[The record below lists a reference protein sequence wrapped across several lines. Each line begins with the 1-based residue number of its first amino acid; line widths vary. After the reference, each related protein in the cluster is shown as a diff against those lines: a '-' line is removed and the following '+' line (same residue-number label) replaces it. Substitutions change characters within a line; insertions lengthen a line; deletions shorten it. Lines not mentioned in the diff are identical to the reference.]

1 MEIKYKSN
9 LAAGIVSIILG
20 VICIILVPLQIAEDY
35 SATYGITSRT
45 IPCAIGVLWIVCGV
59 VLLIQSLILK
69 KDTVKTLIVGKRI
82 KSISIYGH
90 LCLFIQFCSKRSF
103 LISTILLGVATLAMT
118 GTKKKLY
125 YVIVI
130 AMVVVLYLL
139 FFLQK
144 YCIFNCH
151 SNRRSL
157 WDRLYQRH

>member
-59 VLLIQSLILK
+59 VL
-69 KDTVKTLIVGKRI
+69 
-82 KSISIYGH
+82 
-90 LCLFIQFCSKRSF
+90 FKRSF

-139 FFLQK
+139 FAKVLHIQ
-144 YCIFNCH
+144 
-151 SNRRSL
+151 L
-157 WDRLYQRH
+157 P

>member
-59 VLLIQSLILK
+59 VFIDPELDIK
-69 KDTVKTLIVGKRI
+69 KDTVKTLIVGKEL

-90 LCLFIQFCSKRSF
+90 AAYLFNSVQKKFPDFYDFTWC
-103 LISTILLGVATLAMT
+103 GNT
-118 GTKKKLY
+118 G
-125 YVIVI
+125 
-130 AMVVVLYLL
+130 
-139 FFLQK
+139 
-144 YCIFNCH
+144 N
-151 SNRRSL
+151 
-157 WDRLYQRH
+157 DRN

>member
-69 KDTVKTLIVGKRI
+69 KRHSENTDRRKRI

-90 LCLFIQFCSKRSF
+90 AAYLFNSVQNFFILIFLFAFHIFVCSFSLLCIP
-103 LISTILLGVATLAMT
+103 
-118 GTKKKLY
+118 
-125 YVIVI
+125 
-130 AMVVVLYLL
+130 
-139 FFLQK
+139 FFQK
-144 YCIFNCH
+144 NDEHKC
-151 SNRRSL
+151 
-157 WDRLYQRH
+157 

>member
-1 MEIKYKSN
+1 MCHRKPHLRKHIYYASVFLGNKIAAAEEITTVKI
-9 LAAGIVSIILG
+9 IV
-20 VICIILVPLQIAEDY
+20 LVPLQIAEDY

-69 KDTVKTLIVGKRI
+69 KDTVKTLIVGKELKALAYMAMLLI
-82 KSISIYGH
+82 YSI
-90 LCLFIQFCSKRSF
+90 LFKRSF

-139 FFLQK
+139 FAKVLHIQ
-144 YCIFNCH
+144 
-151 SNRRSL
+151 L
-157 WDRLYQRH
+157 P

>member
-69 KDTVKTLIVGKRI
+69 KDTVIVGKELKALAYMAMLLI
-82 KSISIYGH
+82 YSI
-90 LCLFIQFCSKRSF
+90 LFKRSF

-139 FFLQK
+139 FAKVLHIQ
-144 YCIFNCH
+144 
-151 SNRRSL
+151 L
-157 WDRLYQRH
+157 P

>member
-69 KDTVKTLIVGKRI
+69 KDTVKTLIVGKELAYMAMLLI
-82 KSISIYGH
+82 YSI
-90 LCLFIQFCSKRSF
+90 LFKRSF

-139 FFLQK
+139 FAKVLHIQ
-144 YCIFNCH
+144 
-151 SNRRSL
+151 L
-157 WDRLYQRH
+157 P

>member
-69 KDTVKTLIVGKRI
+69 KDTVKTLIVGKEL
-82 KSISIYGH
+82 KALAYMVM
-90 LCLFIQFCSKRSF
+90 L

-139 FFLQK
+139 FAKVLHIQ
-144 YCIFNCH
+144 
-151 SNRRSL
+151 L
-157 WDRLYQRH
+157 P

>member
-9 LAAGIVSIILG
+9 LVAGIVSIILG
-20 VICIILVPLQIAEDY
+20 IVCIILVPLQIAEDY

-69 KDTVKTLIVGKRI
+69 KDTVKTLIVGKELKALAYMGMLLI
-82 KSISIYGH
+82 YSI
-90 LCLFIQFCSKRSF
+90 LFKRSF

-125 YVIVI
+125 YAIVI

-139 FFLQK
+139 FAKVLHIQ
-144 YCIFNCH
+144 
-151 SNRRSL
+151 L
-157 WDRLYQRH
+157 P

>member
-1 MEIKYKSN
+1 M
-9 LAAGIVSIILG
+9 AAGIVSIILG

-69 KDTVKTLIVGKRI
+69 KRHSENTDRRKRI

-90 LCLFIQFCSKRSF
+90 AAYLFNSVQRSF

-139 FFLQK
+139 FAKVLHIQ
-144 YCIFNCH
+144 
-151 SNRRSL
+151 L
-157 WDRLYQRH
+157 P